1 MPEMQS
7 PKDSLSVS
15 QLFSY
20 PFRIFFLSLAVQAL
34 LVVPMWVGAITGRVD
49 LPLALS
55 ALQWHQHE
63 MMFAWLSAAI
73 AGFLLTAVCVWT
85 GTERT
90 HGWQLAGLWGV
101 WLVGR
106 LLITL
111 GEPLPY
117 VLIAAVNLLFLPL
130 VMLDAGLRIWRAR
143 QGRQVVVL
151 LVLAGLWIMQL
162 GFLTVPDASFDTGAL
177 IMAMTLMLVIGG
189 RITPNFSMGW
199 LRARG
204 FATEGILILPW
215 LERSVLIAM
224 AAAFISVVL
233 EAPAWLIAVTCTL
246 AGTLSLIR
254 ILLWRGWRIRSEPL
268 LWILHLSLLWIPI
281 GLFLLSGSA
290 MGWWGSTVW
299 VHAIGLGAMG
309 GLILG
314 VISRVALGHTGRTL
328 TLPKGMTTAFVLI
341 HLGALVRVATGLGGL
356 GWQLGVTVSALL
368 WVIAFAIFL
377 YNYTGILCRPRADG
391 KPG

>member
-1 MPEMQS
+1 MPDAQ
-7 PKDSLSVS
+7 PQTDRLSIS

-20 PFRIFFLSLAVQAL
+20 PFRIFFLSLAVQAVL
-34 LVVPMWVGAITGRVD
+34 IVPLWVGAITGRLD
-49 LPLALS
+49 LPLALP

-63 MMFAWLSAAI
+63 MVFAWLSAAI

-90 HGWQLAGLWGV
+90 RGWRLAGLWGV
-101 WLVGR
+101 WLAGR

-111 GEPLPY
+111 GAPLPY
-117 VLIAAVNLLFLPL
+117 ALVAAVNLAFLPL
-130 VMLDAGLRIWRAR
+130 VMLDAGIRIWRAR
-143 QGRQVVVL
+143 QSRQIVVL

-162 GFLTVPDASFDTGAL
+162 GFLAMPNAPFQMGAL
-177 IMAMTLMLVIGG
+177 LMAATLMLVIGG

-204 FATEGILILPW
+204 LATEGILSLPW
-215 LERSVLIAM
+215 LERSVLAAM
-224 AAAFISVVL
+224 AATFISVL
-233 EAPAWLIAVTCTL
+233 FAPPLLIAVTSAI
-246 AGTLSLIR
+246 AGILSLIR
-254 ILLWRGWRIRSEPL
+254 IVLWRGWRVRHEPL
-268 LWILHLSLLWIPI
+268 LWILHLSLLWVPA
-281 GLFLLSGSA
+281 GLLLLSGSELD
-290 MGWWGSTVW
+290 WWAGTVW

-328 TLPKGMTTAFVLI
+328 TLPRGMTTAFILI
-341 HLGALVRVATGLGGL
+341 QLGALIRVVTGMGGL
-356 GWQLGVTVSALL
+356 GWQLGVSSTAAL
-368 WVIAFAIFL
+368 WVIAFAIYL

>member
-1 MPEMQS
+1 MPEAQ
-7 PKDSLSVS
+7 PPTDRLSAS

-20 PFRIFFLSLAVQAL
+20 PFRIFFLSLAVQAVL
-34 LVVPMWVGAITGRVD
+34 IVPLWVGAITGRLD
-49 LPLALS
+49 LPLALP

-63 MMFAWLSAAI
+63 MLFAWLSAAI

-90 HGWQLAGLWGV
+90 RGWRLAGLWGV
-101 WLVGR
+101 WLAGR

-111 GEPLPY
+111 GAPLPY
-117 VLIAAVNLLFLPL
+117 ALVAAVNLLFLPL

-143 QGRQVVVL
+143 QRRQIVVL
-151 LVLAGLWIMQL
+151 LVLAGLWVMQL
-162 GFLTVPDASFDTGAL
+162 GFLAMPDASFELGAL

-199 LRARG
+199 LRGRG
-204 FATEGILILPW
+204 LPTEGILILPW
-215 LERSVLIAM
+215 LEWAVLAAMAVTFLSVLLAPPWVIA
-224 AAAFISVVL
+224 ATSA
-233 EAPAWLIAVTCTL
+233 IAG
-246 AGTLSLIR
+246 ALSLVR
-254 ILLWRGWRIRSEPL
+254 ILLWRGWRIRHEPL
-268 LWILHLSLLWIPI
+268 LWILHLSLLWIPA
-281 GLFLLSGSA
+281 GLVLLSGSEL
-290 MGWWGSTVW
+290 GWWAATVW

-328 TLPKGMTTAFVLI
+328 TLPSGMTTAFILI
-341 HLGALVRVATGLGGL
+341 HLGALIRVITGMGGL
-356 GWQLGVTVSALL
+356 GWQLGVSASGALWTV
-368 WVIAFAIFL
+368 AFAIYL
-377 YNYTGILCRPRADG
+377 YNYAGILCRPRADG